1 MKQTCWQ
8 NVNCSWNKDWNLR
21 LHRHYRQNEPMGNK
35 YYWHELGMACIVL
48 TGLKGA
54 TNLLKPKFH
63 YIVDFVVISV
73 CSNSTNKLQPRWE
86 ILFFGFC
93 NCRKRKLYQEFWI
106 FSTKKFWYF
115 GVLFHCSSESFASM
129 QNTCKAT
136 AYWFSKEFS
145 SLCIY
150 FQVVI
155 VTN

>member
-1 MKQTCWQ
+1 MKQSCWQ

-73 CSNSTNKLQPRWE
+73 CSNSTNKLQPRWG

-93 NCRKRKLYQEFWI
+93 NCRKRKLIKNFEFSPQKSSDI
-106 FSTKKFWYF
+106 
-115 GVLFHCSSESFASM
+115 LECSSIAVLSHLH
-129 QNTCKAT
+129 QCKIHVKLLLT
-136 AYWFSKEFS
+136 DSVKNFHLYVYIFK
-145 SLCIY
+145 
-150 FQVVI
+150 
-155 VTN
+155 